1 MPTSSDKPTLRPA
14 YGPLAALLVEM
25 RADWNLDQVIRELV
39 GCPWSAY
46 LVLQAFLAARDDPSE
61 QLRVRD
67 AVIKIPSQ
75 QQRLTPEQVAAYRDH
90 AQRIIGRR
98 HTLDNT

>member
-1 MPTSSDKPTLRPA
+1 MTDQPTLRTA

-39 GCPWSAY
+39 GCPWSPR
-46 LVLQAFLAARDDPSE
+46 LVHEAFIAARDDPSQ

-67 AVIKIPSQ
+67 AVIKVRSQ
-75 QQRLTPEQVAAYRDH
+75 QQQLTPEQVAAYRAH
-90 AQRIIGRR
+90 AQRIISRR
-98 HTLDNT
+98 PGGDA

>member
-1 MPTSSDKPTLRPA
+1 MPTSSDNPTLRPA

-25 RADWNLDQVIRELV
+25 RGDWELDQVIRELV
-39 GCPWSAY
+39 GCPWNAY
-46 LVLQAFLAARDDPSE
+46 LVLQAFLAARDDPSH

-75 QQRLTPEQVAAYRDH
+75 QQQLTAEQYAAHREH
-90 AQRIIGRR
+90 AKRIIARR
-98 HTLDNT
+98 HGRDDA